1 MIWFLESPGI
11 VPLIPLGMGGN
22 VCGERGPLLGLQIP
36 IGEAVGSQGP
46 FVSELPG
53 IIHFY

>member
-22 VCGERGPLLGLQIP
+22 VCGDRGPLLGLQIP

-46 FVSELPG
+46 FVSELP
-53 IIHFY
+53 